1 MGKRGFPTQPAEIAK
16 AKGHYRPS
24 RHGVIEEK
32 VKPEF
37 LSLAPQ
43 PPEMLNPVGA
53 KFWNDMLDQFL
64 KINGFITIVD
74 LPTFQV
80 MATKYQTIVECNELL
95 KTQSKWVIDH
105 NGNTKE
111 NPVVKTLENAEKI
124 FIQLA
129 VQFGCTPAARN
140 NIKQPEVPK
149 EDPTENF
156 KL

>member
-1 MGKRGFPTQPAEIAK
+1 MGGKGFPRQPAALAK
-16 AKGHYRPS
+16 AKGQYRPS
-24 RHGVIEEK
+24 LHGDINTA

-37 LSLAPQ
+37 LSEVPA
-43 PPEMLNPVGA
+43 PPEMLNEHGA
-53 KFWNDMLDQFL
+53 IFWHDMLTQLL
-64 KINGFITIVD
+64 KIKGLITIVD

-95 KTQSKWVIDH
+95 KTQSKWIIDH

-149 EDPTENF
+149 EDPTKDF

>member
-1 MGKRGFPTQPAEIAK
+1 MGKRGFKAQPAEVAM
-16 AKGHYRPS
+16 AKGLYRED
-24 RHGVIEEK
+24 RYGNIDNK

-37 LSLAPQ
+37 LSEVPA
-43 PPEMLNPVGA
+43 PPEMLNEHGA
-53 KFWNDMLDQFL
+53 IFWHDMLTQLL
-64 KINGFITIVD
+64 KIKGLITIVD

-95 KTQSKWVIDH
+95 KTQSKWIIDH

-149 EDPTENF
+149 EDPTKDF